1 MDDFPKTYLGEED
14 RGVTIKEAC
23 EILGYS
29 RWTIDRMIARG
40 ELIAYGKSKKK
51 RIHLSSIL
59 QYRTASR
66 AVADREIEAVKEIK
80 RISKR
85 HRKATEKLEELLK

>member
-1 MDDFPKTYLGEED
+1 MNDLPDTFGDGED

-29 RWTIDRMIARG
+29 RWTIERMIRRG

-51 RIHLSSIL
+51 RIHLSSIN
-59 QYRTASR
+59 QYRTVSR
-66 AVADREIEAVKEIK
+66 AVADREVEAGREIK
-80 RISKR
+80 RVSKR
-85 HRKATEKLEELLK
+85 HKKALKQLEELLK